1 MGERERER
9 AGSVSIKQVYLV
21 KKLITNPDMII
32 TSFNTP
38 PTLREREREKREKDR
53 EIGREREREG
63 GEKERGKEEEGRGET
78 GREKERF
85 IHSVTQSVSP
95 FKLNY

>member
-1 MGERERER
+1 M
-9 AGSVSIKQVYLV
+9 
-21 KKLITNPDMII
+21 KKLITNPDMIN

-38 PTLREREREKREKDR
+38 LTLREREKREKDR
-53 EIGREREREG
+53 ERGRRERERER
-63 GEKERGKEEEGRGET
+63 EERKKEERRKRGREET

-95 FKLNY
+95 FKVNY